1 LSGKTSEGSH
11 ILLSGNEA
19 IALGTYEAGVKVAS
33 AYPGTPS
40 TEILENLVKY
50 EGVYCEW
57 APNEKV
63 ALEVALGASLS
74 GVRALAT
81 MKHVGLNV
89 AADPLFTAAYTG
101 VRGGLVIV
109 CADDPEMHSS
119 QNEQDNRNY
128 AFAAKVP
135 MLEPSDPEEARE
147 FLKLG
152 YEISEKFD
160 TPVILRT
167 TTRVAHVK
175 GLAPAETP
183 QARSAAE
190 PGIVKDPPKLVML
203 PGHAR
208 LRRVVLEERMKALRD
223 FAGSFEHNRVE
234 WNWKKVGFI
243 TSGVSYLYVK
253 EAFPD
258 ASVLKLSMVWPL
270 NEKLIRDFASGVEDL
285 YVVEE
290 LDPFLEMHIKAMGI
304 KCKGRELVP
313 GIGELNT
320 DKVRSAITGE
330 AVSGG
335 LAPVELPMRPPN
347 MCPGCPHRGTFHS
360 IRKLK
365 LFVSGDIG
373 CYTLAALPPLKAMDM
388 CVCMGASVSM
398 AHGIDKALGSEAL
411 GKAVAVIGDSTFFHS
426 GVTGLM
432 DIVYNKGVSTVVIL
446 DNRITAMTGQQENPA
461 SGHTLMGEPAGEIDI
476 EALCR
481 AIGVKRVFT
490 VNPHE
495 LKKTEALIKR
505 EVERPEPSVVIAR
518 AACVLIPEHR
528 KKKKD
533 KFIVKHEKC
542 VACRQCLSI
551 GCPAI
556 EWVDVTPEE
565 AAALGYREKQK
576 GHSSINAV
584 MCDGCGQCIQ
594 LCKFG
599 AINKAGSLTG
609 KKKSKSSVKGKSSSR
624 KKAASPSRKKTAAK
638 KKTSARKTTVT
649 GKAAKST
656 LKGKSV
662 KKAVKKKTARRKK

>member
-1 LSGKTSEGSH
+1 LSEKYATEAG

-19 IALGTYEAGVKVAS
+19 IALGAYEAGVKVAS

-63 ALEVALGASLS
+63 ALEVALGASFS
-74 GVRALAT
+74 GVRAFAT

-109 CADDPEMHSS
+109 TADDPEMHSS

-128 AFAAKVP
+128 AFAAKLP
-135 MLEPSDPEEARE
+135 MLEPSDPDEARE

-152 YEISEKFD
+152 YEISEKYD
-160 TPVILRT
+160 TPVLLRT

-175 GLAPAETP
+175 GLARKGGPVAFT
-183 QARSAAE
+183 SVV
-190 PGIVKDPPKLVML
+190 PGIEKDPPKLVML

-208 LRRVVLEERMKALRD
+208 QRRVALEKRMESLGE

-253 EAFPD
+253 EAFPE
-258 ASVLKLSMVWPL
+258 ASVLKLGMVWPL
-270 NEKLIRDFASGVEDL
+270 NETLIREFAERVEDL
-285 YVVEE
+285 YIVEE
-290 LDPFLEMHIKAMGI
+290 LDPFIETHVKAMGI
-304 KCKGRELVP
+304 KCRGKELVSP
-313 GIGELNT
+313 IGELNA

-330 AVSGG
+330 APANG
-335 LAPVELPMRPPN
+335 LPPVDMPMRPPN
-347 MCPGCPHRGTFHS
+347 MCPGCPHRGTFHAL
-360 IRKLK
+360 RKQK

-373 CYTLAALPPLKAMDM
+373 CYTLAALPPLKAMDL

-398 AHGIDKALGSEAL
+398 AHGIDKALGREAL

-461 SGHTLMGEPAGEIDI
+461 SGHTLMGEPAKEIDI

-481 AIGVKRVFT
+481 AIGVKRVVT

-495 LKKTEALIKR
+495 LKKTEAAIKR
-505 EVERPEPSVVIAR
+505 ELERPEPSVVIAR

-533 KFIVKHEKC
+533 KYFVRIEKC

-551 GCPAI
+551 GCPAV

-565 AAALGYREKQK
+565 AAELGYREKQA
-576 GHSSINAV
+576 GHSGINAV
-584 MCDGCGQCIQ
+584 MCDGCGQCFQ

-599 AINKAGSLTG
+599 AINKVGDR
-609 KKKSKSSVKGKSSSR
+609 KKSSTRKKIAAPSSKKTASR
-624 KKAASPSRKKTAAK
+624 KKAPARKKAAPK
-638 KKTSARKTTVT
+638 
-649 GKAAKST
+649 KAAKST
-656 LKGKSV
+656 VKGKSV
-662 KKAVKKKTARRKK
+662 KKPVRKKTQGRKK